1 MRLFPRTHQLPA
13 RLAAGAY
20 ILNSGIDMAGAD
32 QDTVAGVHG
41 MAAGTYPF
49 LSKQDP
55 ARFVGLL
62 SKAQIAVGAALLVPV
77 VPSFVAG
84 AALTAFAGGL
94 VGLYLRTPGMR
105 REGSLRPSQQGI
117 ALAKDFWLLGI
128 GLSLMAEEVLDR

>member
-1 MRLFPRTHQLPA
+1 MRLFPKAHQIPA

-20 ILNSGIDMAGAD
+20 IFNAGIDLAGAD
-32 QDTVAGVHG
+32 PDTAAGVHG

-49 LSKQDP
+49 LGKQDP
-55 ARFVGLL
+55 ARFVSLL
-62 SKAQIAVGAALLVPV
+62 SKAEVAVGAALLVPV

-128 GLSLMAEEVLDR
+128 GLSLMAEELLDR